1 MGADALYEPLLQQA
15 INMVCLS
22 VKESELEKLMG
33 PLPGSAGTFCCL
45 CFGVT
50 YQHALQQS

>member
-1 MGADALYEPLLQQA
+1 
-15 INMVCLS
+15 MVCSS

-33 PLPGSAGTFCCL
+33 PLPAVLVPFVVYS
-45 CFGVT
+45 FGVT